1 MYPLRNYALYRT
13 LFYPLR
19 KTRNEENLAVCYPRY
34 LAMQYCQNKR
44 KHIYHGDPNLK
55 PFTETDENIWVGPP
69 HPVSNI
75 RLKFF
80 PNSAEQSKEEEDFY
94 TQSRKTQEWNHQ
106 YWEAHNKD
114 FQESRKLFIE
124 QVSKEKNIS
133 KDEVAD
139 SEEMAHFY
147 EKFLKKNHSKHIR
160 YNWDWYKKN
169 FILLYLAA
177 KANFFKFIRIFKK

>member
-1 MYPLRNYALYRT
+1 
-13 LFYPLR
+13 
-19 KTRNEENLAVCYPRY
+19 
-34 LAMQYCQNKR
+34 MQCCQNKR

-55 PFTETDENIWVGPP
+55 PFSETDENIWVGPP

-75 RLKFF
+75 RLKIF
-80 PNSAEQSKEEEDFY
+80 PNFAEQSKEEEDFY
-94 TQSRKTQEWNHQ
+94 TQSRKIQEWNHQ

-124 QVSKEKNIS
+124 QVSKEKNVS

-169 FILLYLAA
+169 FALLYLAA
-177 KANFFKFIRIFKK
+177 KANLFKFIRIFKK